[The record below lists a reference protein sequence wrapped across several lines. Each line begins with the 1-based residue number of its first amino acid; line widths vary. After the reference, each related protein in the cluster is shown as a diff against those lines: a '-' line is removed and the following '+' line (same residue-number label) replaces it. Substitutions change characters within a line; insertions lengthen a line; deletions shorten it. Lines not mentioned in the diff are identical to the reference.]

1 MFKRGNIVKFKCG
14 FWGDTNSPETGRLGV
29 IQYSYGEKYGNGEIG
44 GGYSVLDK
52 ETGCSSAWWYEE
64 YLEFVSKGSEDEI
77 KKCKEIANTI
87 KERNENLDYI
97 KSEILKGNLNLAG
110 SSILKLFH
118 EIDYISAFERNGEY
132 YALYSD
138 WEALS
143 PIFVA
148 LFNKQYDIMVE
159 CLNVFKEEYRDNYKE
174 MAINFYNRVNQWNQR
189 FKEEIGRKF

>member
-1 MFKRGNIVKFKCG
+1 MFKKGNIVKFKCG

-64 YLEFVSKGSEDEI
+64 YLEFVSEGSEDEI

-159 CLNVFKEEYRDNYKE
+159 YLNVFKEECRDKYKE
-174 MAINFYNRVNQWNQR
+174 MAIDFYNRINS
-189 FKEEIGRKF
+189 

>member
-1 MFKRGNIVKFKCG
+1 MK
-14 FWGDTNSPETGRLGV
+14 
-29 IQYSYGEKYGNGEIG
+29 
-44 GGYSVLDK
+44 
-52 ETGCSSAWWYEE
+52 
-64 YLEFVSKGSEDEI
+64 
-77 KKCKEIANTI
+77 
-87 KERNENLDYI
+87 
-97 KSEILKGNLNLAG
+97 LAG

-174 MAINFYNRVNQWNQR
+174 MAINFYNRVNS
-189 FKEEIGRKF
+189 

>member
-14 FWGDTNSPETGRLGV
+14 FWGDVNSPETGKFGV
-29 IQYSYGEKYGNGEIG
+29 IQYSYGERYGNSESG

-52 ETGCSSAWWYEE
+52 ETGGSSSWWNEE
-64 YLEFVSKGSEDEI
+64 YLELVSEGSEDEI
-77 KKCKEIANTI
+77 RKCKEIANTI

-97 KSEILKGNLNLAG
+97 KSEILEGNLNLAG

-118 EIDYISAFERNGEY
+118 EIGYTSAFKRNGEY

-138 WEALS
+138 WATLS

-148 LFNKQYDIMVE
+148 LFNKQYAKMIE
-159 CLNVFKEEYRDNYKE
+159 CLNVFKEEYREKYKE
-174 MAINFYNRVNQWNQR
+174 NVIIFYNKINP
-189 FKEEIGRKF
+189 